1 MKRIGN
7 LIGLMAGLFLA
18 LVPAQLYA
26 ADAALYTVPGI
37 QVDATAGSANAA
49 RDIALASGR
58 PTAFQRLYRRITP
71 PTAWDQQPQ
80 LDAAMLERLILS
92 MQIANERRSTTRYLA
107 EVTYNFN
114 PVEVQALLRGNGI
127 RFAEAQAKPVLV
139 IPTMNNVYDPESEW
153 ARAWTQPSIAQGLV
167 PVILPFG
174 DAADQPV
181 LGRGGVAALG
191 WEQLA
196 PLAERYEVE
205 EIVIARA
212 TPDGNAAQLIV
223 LSEGRRQVESV
234 TYANSN
240 FAATADGAAQLLAQD
255 WKEAA
260 AVDYSRRSRIVADVV
275 FNGPQDWS
283 AIRQALSN
291 VRTVADFDVLGLSL
305 GAARVELSYFGGP
318 EQLGVAMA
326 QQNLVFNGAR
336 GNYLLQLG
344 NARAASRE

>member
-1 MKRIGN
+1 MKLLSIF
-7 LIGLMAGLFLA
+7 AGLLLA
-18 LVPAQLYA
+18 LLPARLLA

-37 QVDATAGSANAA
+37 EVDATAGSANAA
-49 RDIALASGR
+49 RDIALARGR
-58 PTAFQRLYRRITP
+58 PVAFQRLYRRITP

-80 LDAAMLERLILS
+80 LTAAVLERLILS
-92 MQIANERRSTTRYLA
+92 MQIDNERRSTTRYLA

-114 PVEVQALLRGNGI
+114 PVEVQNLLRGNGI

-139 IPTMNNVYDPESEW
+139 IPTMNNAYDPQSEW

-174 DAADQPV
+174 DAADQPI
-181 LGRGGVAALG
+181 LGGGNIAGLG
-191 WEQLA
+191 WEALA
-196 PLAERYEVE
+196 PLAQRYEVE
-205 EIVIARA
+205 EVVIARV

-223 LSEGRRQVESV
+223 LSETGRQVESV

-240 FAATADGAAQLLAQD
+240 FATTADGAAQLLAQD

-260 AVDYSRRSRIVADVV
+260 AVDYSRRARIVADVA
-275 FNGPQDWS
+275 FNSPQDWA
-283 AIRQALSN
+283 AIRQALGN
-291 VRTVADFDVLGLSL
+291 VRTVANFDVLGLSVNE
-305 GAARVELSYFGGP
+305 ARVELSYFGAP
-318 EQLGVAMA
+318 EQLGVAMG

-336 GNYLLQLG
+336 GNYLLRLG